1 MDTPKKTDSSAMLL
15 ETKTET
21 NRRVLKTEHNVPLFW
36 FSQSV
41 FTAEL
46 TLFNSISKEAKK

>member
-36 FSQSV
+36 FWQSV